1 MKAVNLREHT
11 DEELKTMYEDTHK
24 ELSQLKVNKT
34 IGEAAEQPLAI
45 RTRRRDIAR
54 IMTIISER
62 ALAAVDEK
70 GKQNV

>member
-11 DEELKTMYEDTHK
+11 DEELKNLYEDARK

-45 RTRRRDIAR
+45 RMKRRDIAR

-62 ALAAVDEK
+62 AGAVVGEK
-70 GKQNV
+70 GK